1 MQNMILQILLPGTGR
16 RYRKPIT
23 RRYSFR
29 TRGACAVDH
38 EGAIRSLSGHS
49 RHLLDP
55 SLPVMVVDLRTQH
68 KPSHL
73 RQFANCCVQSL
84 CSVYFLLFIHGKPRP
99 WGNPAVSLPIYR
111 KKGCPMND
119 LTFTANPNSPGRR
132 GGRGCSPYGL
142 IEGELSESQ
151 IAMGQ

>member
-73 RQFANCCVQSL
+73 RQFAKLLRPVSMFSL
-84 CSVYFLLFIHGKPRP
+84 FPFVYSWKTASLRKSSSLPADLQKERLSNERSHIHGKSQFARP
-99 WGNPAVSLPIYR
+99 
-111 KKGCPMND
+111 
-119 LTFTANPNSPGRR
+119 
-132 GGRGCSPYGL
+132 
-142 IEGELSESQ
+142 
-151 IAMGQ
+151 